1 MKENETLDDL
11 REKRDTV
18 ELDILN
24 MMIDELT
31 AQKRQLL
38 IINKQ
43 LQDEIDILK
52 HKRKET

>member
-52 HKRKET
+52 YKRKET